1 MPLGLLNFIMNK
13 LVRFLSVAILLSS
26 SILLN
31 AQTNYKMVRQIPL
44 EGDGGWDYLSVD
56 EAAGRLYVSHATMA
70 LVVDLKTGTQIGKI
84 ADTKGIHGIAVVP
97 ALNKG
102 FTSNGRDTS
111 VTVFDLKT
119 LQVTGRIKVTGK
131 NPDAILYDPFSQKL
145 FTFNGGSSSATVID
159 PKENKVIGTIPLDG
173 KPEFPQ
179 SDGKG
184 KIYVNIEDKSEI
196 SVINPT
202 TMKVEKSWSIA
213 PGEEPSGLALDNETH
228 RLFSV
233 CGNKLMVVSDAE
245 AGKVVT
251 TLPIGDRCDGV
262 AFDPAT
268 KRAFS
273 SNGDGTITVVQ
284 EVNKDSYKVI
294 ETITTPKGARTI
306 TIDKTTHHIYLPTAD
321 FEAATGNG
329 RPAMKPGTFKVID
342 IAPLK

>member
-1 MPLGLLNFIMNK
+1 MNK
-13 LVRFLSVAILLSS
+13 LIRFLSVAILLSS
-26 SILLN
+26 SIFLN
-31 AQTNYKMVRQIPL
+31 AQSNYKMVRQIPL

-70 LVVDLKTGTQIGKI
+70 LVVDLKSGTQVGKI

-119 LQVTGRIKVTGK
+119 LLVTGRIKVTGK
-131 NPDAILYDPFSQKL
+131 NPDAILYDPFSQRL
-145 FTFNGGSSSATVID
+145 FTFNGGSSSSTVID
-159 PKENKVIGTIPLDG
+159 PKENKVIGTISLDG

-245 AGKVVT
+245 SGKVVT

-284 EVNKDSYKVI
+284 EVNRDSYKVI

-306 TIDKTTHHIYLPTAD
+306 TIDKTTHHLYLPAAEY
-321 FEAATGNG
+321 EASTGSG
-329 RPAMKPGTFKVID
+329 RPAMKSGTFKVID
-342 IAPLK
+342 IAPTK

>member
-1 MPLGLLNFIMNK
+1 MNK

-70 LVVDLKTGTQIGKI
+70 LVVDLKSGTQVGKI
-84 ADTKGIHGIAVVP
+84 ADTKGIHGIAAVP

>member
-1 MPLGLLNFIMNK
+1 MNK

-26 SILLN
+26 STLLN
-31 AQTNYKMVRQIPL
+31 AQTNYKMVRTIPL

-70 LVVDLKTGTQIGKI
+70 LVVDLKSGTQVSKI
-84 ADTKGIHGIAVVP
+84 ADTKGIHGIAVVT

-119 LQVTGRIKVTGK
+119 LQVTGKIKVTGK

-145 FTFNGGSSSATVID
+145 FTFNGGSSNATVID

-202 TMKVEKSWSIA
+202 TMKVERSWSIA

-262 AFDPAT
+262 AFDQAT

-284 EVNKDSYKVI
+284 EVNKDNYKVI
-294 ETITTPKGARTI
+294 ETIATPKGARTI
-306 TIDKTTHHIYLPTAD
+306 TIDKTTHHLYLPTAD
-321 FEAATGNG
+321 FDASTGNG
-329 RPAMKPGTFKVID
+329 RPAIKPGTFKVIE
-342 IAPLK
+342 IAPL